1 MSELNCKEFRLIC
14 TGGADAIT
22 NMAIDEALLGCFEKD
37 ANPILRVYSWSDSF
51 TLGVSQKIK
60 DHQELL
66 QPNTSFAKR
75 VTGGGVL
82 FHGHDVS
89 YSVVLPSDAFD
100 TLDVK
105 QSYEKLCSFLITF
118 YEDLGLIPTFAKDE
132 KATSA
137 SSSPY
142 CQVGF
147 EPYDILIE
155 GKKIGGNAQRRMK
168 DKIFQHGSIPFRKN
182 NTYKEW
188 QGYNLSDFGIELEEE
203 ELSEK
208 LFLAFHKTFAIP
220 LDYSCFSEKEE
231 QLITALIKEKYAN
244 STQEEA

>member
-14 TGGADAIT
+14 TGSADAIT
-22 NMAIDEALLGCFEKD
+22 NMAIDEALLEGFEKD

-51 TLGVSQKIK
+51 TLGISQKIK
-60 DHQELL
+60 DYQELY

-75 VTGGGVL
+75 ITGGGVL

-89 YSVVLPSDAFD
+89 YSVILPSDTFG

-105 QSYEKLCSFLITF
+105 QSYEKLCSFLIAF
-118 YEDLGLIPTFAKDE
+118 YEDLGLNPVFAKDE
-132 KATSA
+132 EATTTTN
-137 SSSPY
+137 SPY
-142 CQVGF
+142 CQIGF

-155 GKKIGGNAQRRMK
+155 GKKIGGNAQRRMR
-168 DKIFQHGSIPFRKN
+168 DKIFQHGSIPFKKN
-182 NTYKEW
+182 NTYTKW
-188 QGYNLSDFGIELEEE
+188 QGYNLGDFGVELGEDEV
-203 ELSEK
+203 SEK
-208 LFLAFHKTFAIP
+208 LFLAFHKTFAMP